1 MNETEQEKSS
11 SRVSQTVE
19 EWCKC
24 GKCEPILTER
34 ECRCCHEAASHYL
47 NVNIRGGSRNFV
59 SPKLEIFAI
68 NDSQLPDAS
77 DCHKGLRVRC
87 LGFWVSNFLKSYLE
101 VSFDLIWYVYLKL
114 IYTDLHCKTAWANL
128 AKVAQLI
135 KTDSKLIWDTLSKKQ

>member
-1 MNETEQEKSS
+1 MDNSSVTVLGFQFKHERDSPQETFFKEDDVNETEHEKSS

-34 ECRCCHEAASHYL
+34 ECRCCHEAVSHYL

-59 SPKLEIFAI
+59 SSKLEIFAV

-77 DCHKGLRVRC
+77 DWHKGLHVRC
-87 LGFWVSNFLKSYLE
+87 
-101 VSFDLIWYVYLKL
+101 
-114 IYTDLHCKTAWANL
+114 
-128 AKVAQLI
+128 
-135 KTDSKLIWDTLSKKQ
+135 